1 MLHVTSDLQ
10 VGGAGRY
17 LLNLLPGLA
26 KEGWEVS
33 VACPGG
39 GELEQELRRHG
50 FHPHRL
56 SGADASW
63 SWRIGPGHAL
73 AGTENYQ
80 VVHTHA
86 SLVAGGGPAGTQPEK
101 YDPA

>member
-1 MLHVTSDLQ
+1 M
-10 VGGAGRY
+10 GGKR
-17 LLNLLPGLA
+17 GL
-26 KEGWEVS
+26 S
-33 VACPGG
+33 RR

-63 SWRIGPGHAL
+63 SWPVLGQVYAL
-73 AGTENYQ
+73 LARENYQ

-86 SLVAGGGPAGTQPEK
+86 SLAGRVAARLAHSPKIVLTGI
-101 YDPA
+101 D